1 MRDEAGSVKLRQP
14 RRGPTRGA
22 ARAVQAEVPKPSTTA
37 NTAQRP
43 ERWVTETA
51 HADIATLR
59 IPASLS
65 ARRVFEID
73 VRLVVRAAIQAKT
86 PPWLALTVEI
96 DGAQQWS
103 RRIDAAC
110 PGASDSL
117 DYHCRRELMP
127 GQALRIRALSKL
139 GGAARLALVI
149 EAEQALPS

>member
-1 MRDEAGSVKLRQP
+1 MRSDLGTTKVRQP

-22 ARAVQAEVPKPSTTA
+22 ARAVQTQVPKPSTA
-37 NTAQRP
+37 GNTAQRP

-51 HADIATLR
+51 HADIATLH

-65 ARRVFEID
+65 VRRVFEID
-73 VRLVVRAAIQAKT
+73 VRFLVRASAAAEA
-86 PPWLALTVEI
+86 PWLALTVEI

-117 DYHCRRELMP
+117 DYHCRRELAP
-127 GQALRIRALSKL
+127 GQALRVRALSKL

>member
-1 MRDEAGSVKLRQP
+1 MRDEAGTVKQRQP

-22 ARAVQAEVPKPSTTA
+22 ARAVQADVPKSSTA
-37 NTAQRP
+37 NPTSQRP
-43 ERWVTETA
+43 ERWIVETA
-51 HADIATLR
+51 HADIATLH
-59 IPASLS
+59 IPASLG
-65 ARRVFEID
+65 ARRMFEID

-86 PPWLALTVEI
+86 PPWLAMTVEI
-96 DGAQQWS
+96 DGVQQWS

-127 GQALRIRALSKL
+127 GQALRVRALSKL

>member
-1 MRDEAGSVKLRQP
+1 MRDEAGTVKLRQP

-22 ARAVQAEVPKPSTTA
+22 ARSVQADVPKPSTA
-37 NTAQRP
+37 NPSSQRP
-43 ERWVTETA
+43 ERWVVETA
-51 HADIATLR
+51 HADIATLH
-59 IPASLS
+59 IPASLG

-73 VRLVVRAAIQAKT
+73 VRLVVRAAIPAKT

-103 RRIDAAC
+103 RRIDASC

-117 DYHCRRELMP
+117 DYHCRREVMP
-127 GQALRIRALSKL
+127 GQALRVRALSKL

>member
-1 MRDEAGSVKLRQP
+1 M
-14 RRGPTRGA
+14 
-22 ARAVQAEVPKPSTTA
+22 
-37 NTAQRP
+37 
-43 ERWVTETA
+43 ETA
-51 HADIATLR
+51 HADIATLH

-65 ARRVFEID
+65 VRRVFEID
-73 VRLVVRAAIQAKT
+73 VRMVVRAAIQAKT
-86 PPWLALTVEI
+86 PPWLALTVEL
-96 DGAQQWS
+96 DGVQQWS

-139 GGAARLALVI
+139 GDAARLALVI